1 LTFRRGDKSVEV
13 ELSKVQSQLEMWS
26 EELDG
31 ENGMIR
37 QFRDDRAERR
47 GAINSL
53 KNLVKIFGAIATV
66 EAVLEGLRLFR
77 LLHY

>member
-1 LTFRRGDKSVEV
+1 
-13 ELSKVQSQLEMWS
+13 
-26 EELDG
+26 
-31 ENGMIR
+31 MIR